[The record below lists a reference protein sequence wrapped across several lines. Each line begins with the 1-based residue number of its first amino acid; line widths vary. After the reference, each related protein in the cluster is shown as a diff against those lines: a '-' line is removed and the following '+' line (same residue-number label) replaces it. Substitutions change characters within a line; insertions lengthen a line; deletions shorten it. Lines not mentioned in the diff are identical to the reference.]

1 MEGRGACGPSQKA
14 LGPISEQDEKGRY
27 RGNGCLFHI
36 TENLD
41 MIENDVSVSVCVCVY
56 VCVCMHAHTQVY
68 LIRLL
73 IF

>member
-14 LGPISEQDEKGRY
+14 LGLISEQDEQGRY

-41 MIENDVSVSVCVCVY
+41 MIENDVSVSVCVCA
-56 VCVCMHAHTQVY
+56 CMHIPMY
-68 LIRLL
+68 I
-73 IF
+73 